1 MLLRASR
8 QDVKQHAW
16 ALVSRVLLL
25 LLLLQTL
32 AAIPRQAW
40 LGRRLCLLRHQ
51 LLAAAAAAAPPERPA
66 PAPGLLRRL
75 RRRVVRPSPVAVGG
89 RS

>member
-8 QDVKQHAW
+8 QDMKQLAW

-25 LLLLQTL
+25 LLQRL
-32 AAIPRQAW
+32 AAIQRQAW
-40 LGRRLCLLRHQ
+40 LGRRFCLLRHQ
-51 LLAAAAAAAPPERPA
+51 LLAAAAAAAPPKRPA
-66 PAPGLLRRL
+66 PAPRLLRRL
-75 RRRVVRPSPVAVGG
+75 RRRIVRPSPVAVGG

>member
-8 QDVKQHAW
+8 QDMKQLAW

-25 LLLLQTL
+25 LLLQRL
-32 AAIPRQAW
+32 AAIQRQAW
-40 LGRRLCLLRHQ
+40 LGRRFCLLRHQ
-51 LLAAAAAAAPPERPA
+51 LLAAAAAAAPPKRPA
-66 PAPGLLRRL
+66 PAPRLLRRL
-75 RRRVVRPSPVAVGG
+75 RRRIVRPSPVAVGG